1 MTNLRSAPGGTHSL
15 RGHSGRAQAG
25 FTLIEI
31 MIVVVILAILAAIV
45 VPNVINKPTEAR
57 YTRARS
63 DIQSIVSALNLYKLD
78 NYTYPTT
85 EQGLKALVE
94 KPSASPLPHNWHQY
108 LSKVPKDPWGQTYKY
123 VYPGSHGAPFDVWTD
138 GPPDSNGK
146 HVVGN
151 WNLDEDNSG
160 DNNGGS
166 NGG

>member
-1 MTNLRSAPGGTHSL
+1 MTNSRSAPGGTRSL
-15 RGHSGRAQAG
+15 RGYSGRAQTG

-94 KPSASPLPHNWHQY
+94 KPSTSPRPHNWHQY
-108 LSKVPKDPWGQTYKY
+108 LSKVPKDPWGQKYKY
-123 VYPGSHGAPFDVWTD
+123 VYPGSHGEPFDVWTD
-138 GPPDSNGK
+138 GPPGSNGK

-160 DNNGGS
+160 SDNGGS